1 MHNWITDRPSKKRRW
16 RNTDQPRLELPLP
29 LPIER
34 EETRGKAEG
43 EVDDEVPRGIAE
55 VDFYI

>member
-1 MHNWITDRPSKKRRW
+1 MHVWITDRPPKKRRW

-29 LPIER
+29 RPVER
-34 EETRGKAEG
+34 EETRGKDEV
-43 EVDDEVPRGIAE
+43 EVDDTPRGIAE

>member
-1 MHNWITDRPSKKRRW
+1 MHNWITDRPHKKRRW